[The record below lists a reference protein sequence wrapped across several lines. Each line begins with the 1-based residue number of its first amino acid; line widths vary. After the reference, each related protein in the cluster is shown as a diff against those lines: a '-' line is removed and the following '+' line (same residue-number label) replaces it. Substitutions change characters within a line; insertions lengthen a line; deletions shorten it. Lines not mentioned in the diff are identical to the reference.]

1 MYDHIFVLVRNSL
14 RIFMLNY
21 KLKLPIHR
29 DIWNPIVVTQLG
41 IAMSI
46 TGIFKIW
53 MKERNKKYFKM
64 QDVIKMM
71 PRVEQFAGD
80 SNNRTMHD

>member
-1 MYDHIFVLVRNSL
+1 MYDHIFVLVRNTL

-53 MKERNKKYFKM
+53 MKERNKKYIKM
-64 QDVIKMM
+64 QDLIK
-71 PRVEQFAGD
+71 
-80 SNNRTMHD
+80 